1 MLTLSNLG
9 LRVLRRMKVRPGG
22 GVNGGTL
29 NYIGSVDTELL
40 AALQADLDLQR
51 RAAAALE
58 AEGDRAALALRRDG
72 TGPELAAA
80 ALTLA
85 DLRRQAVAKFGERAG
100 RMYFTRA
107 GLEQAT
113 RWPVAARRAAR
124 FAGRV
129 GEVTDLCCGIGTDA
143 LAFAEAGLRVEAVDA
158 DGETAEVARANAAAL
173 ELDVRVKV
181 GDALEAGLGEAVFA
195 DPARRGGSTRSFN
208 PAAYSP
214 PLDALLERLAG
225 VRFAAVKLGPGI
237 KHEWV
242 NREGAEA
249 EWVSVERDVVEACL
263 WLGEAAEVRR
273 RASVCKEGV
282 WHEMTGD
289 GRHRAETGEVAEYL
303 YEPDGAVIR
312 AGLVAK
318 LAEGLEAHTGHE
330 DIAYLYGND
339 LRATPFARAW
349 KVEEVWPLS
358 PKKLRGLLA
367 ERKIGRL
374 TIKQRGT
381 GIVPAELRKQLKL
394 KGPNEATLVATRL
407 GERHVAILCDEA
419 K

>member
-1 MLTLSNLG
+1 M
-9 LRVLRRMKVRPGG
+9 
-22 GVNGGTL
+22 
-29 NYIGSVDTELL
+29 DTGLL
-40 AALQADLDLQR
+40 AALRTDPELQR
-51 RAAAALE
+51 RAAEALE
-58 AEGDRAALALRRDG
+58 AEGDRAALALRKDG

-85 DLRRQAVAKFGERAG
+85 DLRRGARAKFGERAA

-124 FAGRV
+124 FAEGA

-143 LAFAEAGLRVEAVDA
+143 LAFAEAGLEVEAVDA
-158 DGETAEVARANAAAL
+158 DEATAEVARANAEAL
-173 ELDVRVKV
+173 GLDVRVRV
-181 GDALEAGLGEAVFA
+181 GDALEVGLGEAVFA
-195 DPARRGGSTRSFN
+195 DPARRSTAGRSFD

-214 PLDALLERLAG
+214 PLDGLLERLEGA
-225 VRFAAVKLGPGI
+225 RFAAVKLGPGI
-237 KHEWV
+237 GHEWV
-242 NREGAEA
+242 DREGAEA
-249 EWVSVERDVVEACL
+249 EWVSVDRDVVEACL

-273 RASVCKEGV
+273 RASVRRDGA
-282 WHEMTGD
+282 WHEMTGT
-289 GRHRAETGEVAEYL
+289 GRARAETGEVAAYL

-312 AGLVAK
+312 AGLVAE

-330 DIAYLYGND
+330 DIAYLYAD
-339 LRATPFARAW
+339 ELRATPFARAW
-349 KVEEVWPLS
+349 KVEEVWPLN

-367 ERKIGRL
+367 ERRIGRL

-381 GIVPAELRKQLKL
+381 GIVPADLRKQLKL

-407 GERHVAILCDEA
+407 GERHVAVLCQET
-419 K
+419 